1 MPLRRSAATKVIVF
15 QCPCGTRPIRRSPRR
30 QRPLNR
36 TIFVLAAVSSTNTKW
51 AGSNMP
57 CSRIQRRRARATS
70 VRSCSAARRLFFESH
85 LVALEEAP
93 HRGATA
99 SNLVLAHRQDHLI
112 QRQVRS
118 FLDQTQ
124 QKIRMLL
131 QRRGAPAPRLGSA
144 AAVSRKHLTQMIA
157 VLALTSNSSA
167 ASRRD
172 APLSTSAITRSRMS
186 PEYAFGI
193 VPPPKSESM
202 PLESPIRRP

>member
-1 MPLRRSAATKVIVF
+1 
-15 QCPCGTRPIRRSPRR
+15 
-30 QRPLNR
+30 
-36 TIFVLAAVSSTNTKW
+36 
-51 AGSNMP
+51 MP

-124 QKIRMLL
+124 QKIRVLL
-131 QRRGAPAPRLGSA
+131 QRRGAPAPRLGRA
-144 AAVSRKHLTQMIA
+144 AARLTKAPHPDDCRARADLKLFGCLTPRRSALDFRDHTLPHVPRVCLWRAPCKGGAFQWVQGPPGRPLQPEATGAVMEVTKWLKPSDSVSRYT
-157 VLALTSNSSA
+157 
-167 ASRRD
+167 
-172 APLSTSAITRSRMS
+172 
-186 PEYAFGI
+186 
-193 VPPPKSESM
+193 
-202 PLESPIRRP
+202 